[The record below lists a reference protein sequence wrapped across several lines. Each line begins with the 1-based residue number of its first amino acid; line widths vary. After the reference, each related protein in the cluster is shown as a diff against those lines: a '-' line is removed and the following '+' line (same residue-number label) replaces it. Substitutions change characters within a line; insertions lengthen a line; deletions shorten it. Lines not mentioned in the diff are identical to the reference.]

1 MEKTLVIP
9 SSFDMACSNKENDN
23 LDNILAMKYFRFDHL
38 YLENDFGYTFYILP
52 LQPLL
57 SQIKIVIITYTCS
70 YICVVIH
77 ICSITYGIYMSQKT
91 IQLTD
96 HNMIRENI
104 KVLQELE
111 FIVIEELG
119 SDTNP
124 AKIGMYMKL
133 LWGNKK

>member
-1 MEKTLVIP
+1 ML
-9 SSFDMACSNKENDN
+9 
-23 LDNILAMKYFRFDHL
+23 
-38 YLENDFGYTFYILP
+38 
-52 LQPLL
+52 
-57 SQIKIVIITYTCS
+57 S
-70 YICVVIH
+70 YIYVVIH
-77 ICSITYGIYMSQKT
+77 ICGITYGVYMSQKT

-119 SDTNP
+119 SDANP